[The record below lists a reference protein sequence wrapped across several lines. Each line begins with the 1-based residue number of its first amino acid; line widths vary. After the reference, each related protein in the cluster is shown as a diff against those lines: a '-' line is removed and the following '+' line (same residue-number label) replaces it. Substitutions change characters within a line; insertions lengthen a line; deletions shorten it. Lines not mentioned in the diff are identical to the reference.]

1 MPVILNKVGEHR
13 NQDAIE
19 LLVRY
24 MLGSKFY
31 WRYGS
36 RGLIADSQENIIQG
50 FSYTKQMYDKTD
62 GKQVNHFII
71 GTEDEGI
78 SVAQLYYIAE
88 VAADYFFS
96 QGYQC
101 FYVIHEMLIWNERI
115 RLFES
120 GKIGGTGR
128 MIELHAEDGTVKK
141 MEEPEEIHSYSR
153 WQEYG
158 YQVKKG
164 EKAVSTIEIWKY
176 AQKKEDSDKD
186 GEDAEGSERVFKKKA
201 FFFRFS

>member
-1 MPVILNKVGEHR
+1 
-13 NQDAIE
+13 
-19 LLVRY
+19 
-24 MLGSKFY
+24 
-31 WRYGS
+31 
-36 RGLIADSQENIIQG
+36 
-50 FSYTKQMYDKTD
+50 MYDKTD

-158 YQVKKG
+158 
-164 EKAVSTIEIWKY
+164 
-176 AQKKEDSDKD
+176 
-186 GEDAEGSERVFKKKA
+186 
-201 FFFRFS
+201 

>member
-88 VAADYFFS
+88 VAADYFS
-96 QGYQC
+96 ARD
-101 FYVIHEMLIWNERI
+101 I
-115 RLFES
+115 S
-120 GKIGGTGR
+120 
-128 MIELHAEDGTVKK
+128 
-141 MEEPEEIHSYSR
+141 
-153 WQEYG
+153 
-158 YQVKKG
+158 
-164 EKAVSTIEIWKY
+164 
-176 AQKKEDSDKD
+176 
-186 GEDAEGSERVFKKKA
+186 A
-201 FFFRFS
+201 FM

>member
-1 MPVILNKVGEHR
+1 MTN
-13 NQDAIE
+13 
-19 LLVRY
+19 
-24 MLGSKFY
+24 
-31 WRYGS
+31 
-36 RGLIADSQENIIQG
+36 
-50 FSYTKQMYDKTD
+50 
-62 GKQVNHFII
+62 
-71 GTEDEGI
+71 
-78 SVAQLYYIAE
+78 
-88 VAADYFFS
+88 
-96 QGYQC
+96 
-101 FYVIHEMLIWNERI
+101 EMLIWNERI

-128 MIELHAEDGTVKK
+128 MIEFHAEDGTVKK

-153 WQEYG
+153 WQKYG

-201 FFFRFS
+201 FFFRFSQVEPIRRAEDECEKV

>member
-1 MPVILNKVGEHR
+1 MPVIINKVGEHR

-62 GKQVNHFII
+62 GKQVNHFIL

-101 FYVIHEMLIWNERI
+101 FYVIH
-115 RLFES
+115 S
-120 GKIGGTGR
+120 G
-128 MIELHAEDGTVKK
+128 
-141 MEEPEEIHSYSR
+141 S
-153 WQEYG
+153 
-158 YQVKKG
+158 
-164 EKAVSTIEIWKY
+164 
-176 AQKKEDSDKD
+176 EDSPNYHHIHFAVNTINYMTGLRLYETYMVVTEIKNYMK
-186 GEDAEGSERVFKKKA
+186 AEYPEYSWHA
-201 FFFRFS
+201 INDDSLSWDL